1 MSTAQT
7 PRWDVVGGGAASI
20 DELVFVAGQ
29 LSDGKGRVLRREMQ
43 FGGNILTAL
52 VVAARAGA
60 ATAFLGY
67 LPGETEE
74 PALAALLRNEGIEA
88 GAARVTAGA
97 RAIHSTVIVAVDGER
112 FIAFDDDIPVG
123 MPADLDLDLVR
134 AARVLLL
141 DDYAVPAGLRAAKA
155 GRAAGVEVV
164 VDIERAG
171 HPRTGEL
178 LDLANHVIVPLNFAR
193 RWTRVATPAA
203 TVQALW
209 RNNKSAVV
217 VTDGRQGCWYRS
229 AEDVTGAVRH
239 TPALVVDVIDTTGC
253 GDAFHGGYAAALA
266 RGATVHECVAAGTAA
281 AAECA
286 IHPGGIGPT
295 GSHRGTPETL
305 SPRLSVVSNAAAHPR
320 GGEHLEQL
328 TSRTP

>member
-1 MSTAQT
+1 VPTAQT

-29 LSDGKGRVLRREMQ
+29 LSEGKGRVVRREMQ

-60 ATAFLGY
+60 ATAFIGC

-74 PALAALLRNEGIEA
+74 PALAALLRNEGVEA
-88 GAARVTAGA
+88 AAARVTAGA
-97 RAIHSTVIVAVDGER
+97 RAIHSTVIVAADGER

-123 MPADLDLDLVR
+123 MPDDLDLDLVR

-141 DDYAVPAGLRAAKA
+141 DDYAVAAGLRAGEAA
-155 GRAAGVEVV
+155 RAAGVEVV

-178 LDLANHVIVPLNFAR
+178 LDLANHVIVPLDFAR
-193 RWTRVATPAA
+193 RWTRAATPAA

-209 RNNKSAVV
+209 RDNRSAVV
-217 VTDGRQGCWYRS
+217 VTDGRQGCWYRA
-229 AEDVTGAVRH
+229 AEDVTGAIRH
-239 TPALVVDVIDTTGC
+239 APALLVAVVDTTGC

-266 RGATVHECVAAGTAA
+266 QRADIAHCVEAATAA
-281 AAECA
+281 AADCA
-286 IHPGGIGPT
+286 THAGGVAPA
-295 GSHRGTPETL
+295 L
-305 SPRLSVVSNAAAHPR
+305 ASVHI
-320 GGEHLEQL
+320 
-328 TSRTP
+328 